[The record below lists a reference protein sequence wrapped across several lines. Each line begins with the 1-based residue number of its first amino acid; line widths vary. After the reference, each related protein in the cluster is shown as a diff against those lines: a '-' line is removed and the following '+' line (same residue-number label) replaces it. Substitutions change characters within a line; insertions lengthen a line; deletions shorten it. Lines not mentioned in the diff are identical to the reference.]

1 MNKINVA
8 SLRVL
13 QMLQLLFEKSYTMNE
28 LTQALSNV
36 SGERCTNFLLSK
48 YINTCRYCGMDIRK
62 VDGKYTLLKLPFGI
76 EFSDNVLELFEKI
89 NTYSSQMRLGKNVR
103 AYNSLIAKINR
114 RSGRYYSK
122 VEVPDEDRY
131 IKDFEFALENGWK
144 VNIKYKNNAEIEDIL
159 CEPLEIACDGYKLA
173 VVVSYLGEKKKIL
186 YSDIEEI
193 TVSDIKSSGNMLSTS
208 VIFTLKNALA
218 KRYTLRPDE
227 KVVGI
232 ADDGSIT
239 ILNKT
244 EDKQSLLNRLLKYDK
259 MCEVISPRMY
269 RKEMKNLINKT
280 LSNYDIV

>member
-1 MNKINVA
+1 MNKINVS

-13 QMLQLLFEKSYTMNE
+13 QMLQLLFEKSYSMNE
-28 LTQALSNV
+28 LTQALSEI

-48 YINTCRYCGMDIRK
+48 YINTCRFCGIDIRK
-62 VDGKYTLLKLPFGI
+62 IDGKYTLLKLPFGI
-76 EFSDNVLELFEKI
+76 EFSDSVLDLFEKI
-89 NTYSSQMRLGKNVR
+89 NEYSSKMRLGKNVR

-114 RSGRYYSK
+114 QSGRYYAK
-122 VEVPDEDRY
+122 VEIPEEDKL

-144 VNIKYKNNAEIEDIL
+144 INIKYRNNAAEEEIL
-159 CEPLEIACDGYKLA
+159 CEPLEMACDGYKLA
-173 VVVSYLGEKKKIL
+173 VIVNYQGEKKKIL

-193 TVSDIKSSGNMLSTS
+193 TVSDIKSSGNLLSTS

-232 ADDGSIT
+232 SDDGSIT
-239 ILNKT
+239 VLNKT

-269 RKEMKNLINKT
+269 RKEMKNLIDKT
-280 LSNYDIV
+280 LKNYNIV